1 MAMRGSNSGQGARWD
16 RRQLLA
22 GAAGL
27 AALPLAEAFVSG
39 PALAAAPTLGLTK
52 PSFARFK
59 LGAFE
64 LTMIADSD
72 AFIDGPFPIIGANA
86 SQSEVEQLM
95 RDNLLPPATYQP
107 GFTPMIVNTGK
118 EVLIFDTGNGENG
131 FVKRP
136 NGGWLAAMLSVAG
149 FKPEQIDVVVLSHG
163 HLDHVAGVMEG
174 GKPLFPNARY
184 VISGTE
190 YDFWA
195 PEGKHSGEM
204 EFLASVFRANV
215 VPVADKTRFLK
226 PGEDVVS
233 GIRALDAPGHTPGH
247 LAFTLESN
255 GARMLFWGDCAHHQ
269 VASLARPDWH
279 CKFDVDKEQG
289 AATRRRI
296 YDMAAAERIPVQGYH
311 MPFPSLGYV
320 ERLPGS
326 GYRWLAHT
334 YQLSVPSAG

>member
-1 MAMRGSNSGQGARWD
+1 MAMRESSNGHGARPD

-27 AALPLAEAFVSG
+27 AAMPLAQALMPG
-39 PALAAAPTLGLTK
+39 PALAAGPILG
-52 PSFARFK
+52 PSKSSWARFK
-59 LGAFE
+59 LGGFE

-86 SQSEVEQLM
+86 SQAEVEQLM

-118 EVLIFDTGNGENG
+118 ELVIFDTGNGANG

-136 NGGWLAAMLSVAG
+136 DGGWLAAGLKSAG
-149 FKPEQIDVVVLSHG
+149 FTPEQIDVVVLSHG

-184 VISGTE
+184 VISATE

-195 PEGKHSGEM
+195 PEGKHSGDM

-215 VPVADKTRFLK
+215 VPVADRTRFLK
-226 PGEDVVS
+226 PGEDVVA
-233 GIRALDAPGHTPGH
+233 GIRSLDAPGHTPGH
-247 LAFTLESN
+247 LGFTLESK

-269 VASLARPDWH
+269 VASLARPDWY

-289 AATRRRI
+289 AKTRRRI
-296 YDMAAAERIPVQGYH
+296 YEMAAAEKIPVQGYH

-320 ERLPGS
+320 ERRPEG